1 MQYLMLRTSFA
12 QAVDLIGAC
21 IGACIWYN
29 ALDHSKKEKKRKK
42 EKEKK
47 V

>member
-1 MQYLMLRTSFA
+1 MQYLMLRTSLA
-12 QAVDLIGAC
+12 QPVDL